1 MSGNVCVSENC
12 TTAFHPRGIRF
23 SQNVREMMVLWVP
36 HDFFHVAPQF
46 GNAQLVDFF
55 VGQQDL
61 MIFYGC
67 TSKSW
72 KKSKKSNPPSM
83 GIWGPTCEPPRHLP
97 GHRRNLHDRPRP
109 HRLTGSDRL
118 KKDVEPSG
126 GSMFHGIIP
135 LNPIISWWNSTNSH
149 YLLVIVGW
157 IPLRLII
164 SWFNSTFRSR
174 HFNYNDRPFEVD
186 SRRMSWLFERN
197 SQVINEKGSLSF
209 VWKPYNSG
217 K

>member
-1 MSGNVCVSENC
+1 MTITSFRYIHVFIVQSKPSTTQFMHSSQPSSFPMSGNVCVSENC

-118 KKDVEPSG
+118 KK
-126 GSMFHGIIP
+126 
-135 LNPIISWWNSTNSH
+135 
-149 YLLVIVGW
+149 
-157 IPLRLII
+157 
-164 SWFNSTFRSR
+164 
-174 HFNYNDRPFEVD
+174 
-186 SRRMSWLFERN
+186 RR
-197 SQVINEKGSLSF
+197 
-209 VWKPYNSG
+209 
-217 K
+217 

>member
-1 MSGNVCVSENC
+1 
-12 TTAFHPRGIRF
+12 
-23 SQNVREMMVLWVP
+23 
-36 HDFFHVAPQF
+36 
-46 GNAQLVDFF
+46 
-55 VGQQDL
+55 
-61 MIFYGC
+61 
-67 TSKSW
+67 
-72 KKSKKSNPPSM
+72 
-83 GIWGPTCEPPRHLP
+83 
-97 GHRRNLHDRPRP
+97 
-109 HRLTGSDRL
+109 
-118 KKDVEPSG
+118 
-126 GSMFHGIIP
+126 
-135 LNPIISWWNSTNSH
+135 
-149 YLLVIVGW
+149 LVIVGW